1 MLMIAAC
8 GSQLWRIRP
17 YTPFHAVEMKLAP
30 HGPSEIR
37 VLSSLLNVIEDFDPD
52 ILFLMET
59 DQTWIDAVQPAH
71 ARYSTV
77 LREPRPDH

>member
-1 MLMIAAC
+1 MEDKRHDL
-8 GSQLWRIRP
+8 
-17 YTPFHAVEMKLAP
+17 
-30 HGPSEIR
+30 
-37 VLSSLLNVIEDFDPD
+37 LLNVINDFDPD